1 MSDVEYIIELPDWP
15 DYLISTFGYV
25 YSEKTGELVKLKGRK
40 NKKGYLCVGLWKD
53 GKQYPKRIHR
63 LVAETLIKK
72 VKGKE
77 CIDHINQIKTDNT
90 VENLRWVNKRE
101 NSINK
106 GLQNNNKS
114 GVKGVSYDNY
124 YNKWVAEINISKGK
138 RKRKYFKYKEDA
150 IKWREDMETKYYVI

>member
-72 VKGKE
+72 VKGKDW
-77 CIDHINQIKTDNT
+77 IDHINQIKTDNRI
-90 VENLRWVNKRE
+90 ENLRWCNGRE
-101 NSINK
+101 NNINK
-106 GLQNNNKS
+106 GLDKNNTS
-114 GVKGVSYDNY
+114 GHRGVSYDKR
-124 YNKWVAEINISKGK
+124 YNKWNAYINIETGKKKSK
-138 RKRKYFKYKEDA
+138 RFKCKEDA
-150 IKWREDMETKYYVI
+150 IKWRKDMEDIYYII

>member
-1 MSDVEYIIELPDWP
+1 MSDIEYIIEMPDWS
-15 DYLISTFGYV
+15 DYFISTFGNV
-25 YSEKTGELVKLKGRK
+25 YSEKSGEMVKLKPGK
-40 NKKGYLCVGLWKD
+40 DKGGYLNVKLRKE
-53 GKQYPKRIHR
+53 GKSYTKRIHR
-63 LVAETLIKK
+63 LVAETLIKRI
-72 VKGKE
+72 KGKNE
-77 CIDHINQIKTDNT
+77 IDHINQIKTDNT

-124 YNKWVAEINISKGK
+124 YNKWRGEINISKGK
-138 RKRKYFKYKEDA
+138 RKRKYFKSKEDA